1 MVSVKTS
8 AAQSALA
15 AEIRK
20 NVEDARGPDRLVS
33 RADQAA
39 LDPWIAKQADA
50 MRAAKKGMRIT
61 ADALID
67 RSMSEAMKTWDAH
80 NTQGKSFLSR
90 AEVKSIGVADPGLG
104 ILTARAA
111 DAVRDGQSG
120 PLIPTVAI
128 VSPTSGVT
136 LAKSGDTFT
145 ISVDASVA
153 INADVTLSID
163 GHAIAL
169 RRFPAGL
176 RAIDLD
182 ANVPETYAYKA
193 LSSSGDAN
201 GAQAVVQITQDRPGW
216 LTQSQALDAAR
227 SEITKYVQNTRVH
240 DPDWTSSFDS
250 MTWDAAVAHGALD
263 QIAAFGTG
271 PDDQI
276 DRYPD
281 RYVFSGR
288 GPLDLYT
295 EATIRKR
302 DGKLLGVLVEI
313 D

>member
-1 MVSVKTS
+1 VVSIKTDAARS
-8 AAQSALA
+8 AFA

-20 NVEDARGPDRLVS
+20 NVGDARGPDHLVS

-50 MRAAKKGMRIT
+50 MRAAKKGTRIT
-61 ADALID
+61 ADALVD

-104 ILTARAA
+104 ILTARATET
-111 DAVRDGQSG
+111 VRDASAG

-128 VSPTSGVT
+128 VSPATGVT
-136 LAKSGDTFT
+136 LSRSGDAFT
-145 ISVDASVA
+145 VSVDATIA
-153 INADVTLSID
+153 INAEITLSID
-163 GHAIAL
+163 GHNINL
-169 RRFPAGL
+169 RRFPQGL
-176 RAIDLD
+176 RSIEMD
-182 ANVPETYAYKA
+182 AGVPATYAYKA
-193 LSSSGDAN
+193 LSSSGNAD
-201 GAQAVVQITQDRPGW
+201 GATTVVQITQDRPGW
-216 LTQSQALDAAR
+216 LTESQALDTAR
-227 SEITKYVQNTRVH
+227 SEIRKYVETTRVH
-240 DPDWTSSFDS
+240 DPDWTSSFDN
-250 MTWDAAVAHGALD
+250 MTWDDAVGHGALN

-271 PDDQI
+271 VDDQI

-281 RYVFSGR
+281 RYVFSGH
-288 GPLDLYT
+288 GPLELYT

-302 DGKLLGVLVEI
+302 DGKLLAVLVEI